1 MVALIE
7 QGMLLES
14 AHGPIP
20 NVAELVAGEPIR
32 GSWWSHPSSHA
43 IFDALNVLAD
53 SPDVV
58 RTRLVNGKVT
68 LIHRRLWPALVR
80 LADRLPVERLAA
92 LHEEH
97 TASGAH
103 RTGEQPFPG
112 GSRRMS
118 WSARASRRRRGG
130 APPPDVG
137 RRNADWL
144 GAERRALLSAAR
156 RRSGRQVLAC
166 IQLNPVLHVHTGG
179 SSHADLQA
187 VLTLRYRSGE
197 HRTTAP
203 NHGRT
208 AHRAR
213 TYRHVSGDRQAGP
226 KRGDASRRVGRCQNN
241 QGSRRSMNSTLAII
255 ASNSPICA
263 ASSAGGSFDSP

>member
-1 MVALIE
+1 MEPMVALIE

-43 IFDALNVLAD
+43 IFDALNLLAD

-97 TASGAH
+97 TVSGAH
-103 RTGEQPFPG
+103 HTAEQPFPL
-112 GSRRMS
+112 
-118 WSARASRRRRGG
+118 WV
-130 APPPDVG
+130 PPDVMLCAQ
-137 RRNADWL
+137 RL
-144 GAERRALLSAAR
+144 AEDDAVRQLPTSVAAMLTGSQPSAELS
-156 RRSGRQVLAC
+156 
-166 IQLNPVLHVHTGG
+166 
-179 SSHADLQA
+179 
-187 VLTLRYRSGE
+187 
-197 HRTTAP
+197 
-203 NHGRT
+203 
-208 AHRAR
+208 
-213 TYRHVSGDRQAGP
+213 
-226 KRGDASRRVGRCQNN
+226 
-241 QGSRRSMNSTLAII
+241 
-255 ASNSPICA
+255 
-263 ASSAGGSFDSP
+263 